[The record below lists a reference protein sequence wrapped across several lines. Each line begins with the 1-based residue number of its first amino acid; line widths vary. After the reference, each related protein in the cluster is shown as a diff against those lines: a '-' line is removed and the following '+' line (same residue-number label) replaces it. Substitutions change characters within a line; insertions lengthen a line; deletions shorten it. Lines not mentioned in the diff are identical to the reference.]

1 MLGRPKK
8 VIAISGYDEHSASKV
23 KKNQNKTTPPGPN
36 PSSFLEALLA
46 LEEKIDS
53 DQVL

>member
-23 KKNQNKTTPPGPN
+23 KKQNKTTPPGPD
-36 PSSFLEALLA
+36 PRSFLEGLLA